1 VARVD
6 RLERLTDLVLVLL
19 NTQRPLTLRELGDAV
34 PGFPPEGE
42 ARRQAFER
50 DKRTL
55 RDQGIAVVA
64 EPIEGPEQ
72 MGYRIRPEDFYLP
85 DLHLEADEQ
94 AALNVAV
101 AEVHLG
107 DPSGRDALW
116 RLGIPSPRVLAPV
129 AALPSLPALPA
140 LFEAVRSRSSVT
152 FEYRSEQRRIDP
164 ALLRFRQGRW
174 YVVGF
179 DRDRDAARTFRVDRI
194 EGSPSTGKPGSAV
207 LPEGFDA
214 EAALPDEPWKIGE
227 DETRPVRVLV
237 DSLEGPRV
245 VQQLGENSV
254 SERRGDGSV
263 VVELQVANEEALI
276 SWVLALG
283 PHAEVLSPP
292 EVRAGIVEWL
302 GSFEQVPVGEDDK

>member
-1 VARVD
+1 
-6 RLERLTDLVLVLL
+6 
-19 NTQRPLTLRELGDAV
+19 
-34 PGFPPEGE
+34 
-42 ARRQAFER
+42 
-50 DKRTL
+50 
-55 RDQGIAVVA
+55 
-64 EPIEGPEQ
+64 
-72 MGYRIRPEDFYLP
+72 
-85 DLHLEADEQ
+85 
-94 AALNVAV
+94 
-101 AEVHLG
+101 
-107 DPSGRDALW
+107 
-116 RLGIPSPRVLAPV
+116 
-129 AALPSLPALPA
+129 LPALPA

-152 FEYRSEQRRIDP
+152 FEYRSEQRHIDP

-174 YVVGF
+174 YLVGF

-245 VQQLGENSV
+245 VQQLGDNSV
-254 SERRGDGSV
+254 SERRSDGSV

-292 EVRAGIVEWL
+292 EVRTGIVEWL
-302 GSFEQVPVGEDDK
+302 RSFELVPVGEDDQ

>member
-1 VARVD
+1 
-6 RLERLTDLVLVLL
+6 
-19 NTQRPLTLRELGDAV
+19 
-34 PGFPPEGE
+34 
-42 ARRQAFER
+42 
-50 DKRTL
+50 
-55 RDQGIAVVA
+55 
-64 EPIEGPEQ
+64 
-72 MGYRIRPEDFYLP
+72 
-85 DLHLEADEQ
+85 
-94 AALNVAV
+94 
-101 AEVHLG
+101 
-107 DPSGRDALW
+107 
-116 RLGIPSPRVLAPV
+116 
-129 AALPSLPALPA
+129 LPALPA
-140 LFEAVRSRSSVT
+140 LFEAVRSRSNVT
-152 FEYRSEQRRIDP
+152 FEYRSEQRHIDP

-174 YVVGF
+174 YLVGF

-245 VQQLGENSV
+245 VQQLGDNSV
-254 SERRGDGSV
+254 SERRSDGSV

-292 EVRAGIVEWL
+292 EVRTGIVDWL
-302 GSFEQVPVGEDDK
+302 RSFELVPVGEDDQ